1 MDPVIRKFRG
11 ALGGFNRRD
20 VLQYIEQSSAAH
32 QRQVEK
38 LERRLAQAE
47 EERSILDQELA
58 GLRDEKGSVAAEEA
72 RVRASLEESTRT
84 LARLR
89 GELTQTET
97 QLKVAKAELQRLQA
111 QVGELAPMAQNYG
124 ELKDRIATI
133 ELDAHRKAQATVD
146 EANGQAEALREETRQ
161 WLARVLEEPVPVAAG
176 KCQIVPLLDHASNF
190 DVGRFVFRF
199 QHFHD
204 FTQVLRGIGFP
215 IVQAQKHRGGGQRK
229 QRRQENAGPKP
240 SVPVLFPRPGGRP
253 GRLHLLFRLGTATG
267 ICMRRSSSA
276 HVSQAAIWAWTI
288 ILL

>member
-146 EANGQAEALREETRQ
+146 EAEGQAEALREETRQ
-161 WLARVLEEPVPVAAG
+161 WLARVLEEHGALRREMDSMFAG
-176 KCQIVPLLDHASNF
+176 ARALAELE
-190 DVGRFVFRF
+190 R
-199 QHFHD
+199 
-204 FTQVLRGIGFP
+204 
-215 IVQAQKHRGGGQRK
+215 
-229 QRRQENAGPKP
+229 
-240 SVPVLFPRPGGRP
+240 
-253 GRLHLLFRLGTATG
+253 
-267 ICMRRSSSA
+267 
-276 HVSQAAIWAWTI
+276 QAARTDELAAA
-288 ILL
+288 LREKAGAK

>member
-146 EANGQAEALREETRQ
+146 EAEGQAEALREETRQ
-161 WLARVLEEPVPVAAG
+161 WLARVLEEHGALRREMDGMFAGARALAELEQQVARTDELAAALREKAG
-176 KCQIVPLLDHASNF
+176 AK
-190 DVGRFVFRF
+190 
-199 QHFHD
+199 
-204 FTQVLRGIGFP
+204 
-215 IVQAQKHRGGGQRK
+215 
-229 QRRQENAGPKP
+229 
-240 SVPVLFPRPGGRP
+240 
-253 GRLHLLFRLGTATG
+253 
-267 ICMRRSSSA
+267 
-276 HVSQAAIWAWTI
+276 
-288 ILL
+288 